1 MQGGCAHLRLYCV
14 EGRDSYMYAPL
25 LLPAAVC
32 VGVLVL
38 SAGGHVRAAGLPKA
52 HWRTGSR
59 GPGRRKVSEAG
70 TSAPNFSRRSRADRQ
85 DAALST
91 HTPHHATPRHTI
103 PHNMSSRN
111 PPPWERNG
119 RDRPPQRPP
128 PSSTVPAKRSAD
140 PRSHGND
147 NAAKRSTNAAEEAW
161 VADEDRF
168 VLQQAKKKA
177 ALRVKGGRAKPIDWL
192 AVTLRFIDPTKTIHD
207 EEVGDH
213 ELDVQDP
220 EGVLEGLDAEDLS
233 ELEKEIEN
241 YLTLETNRG
250 NREYW
255 SVSAAAGSHI
265 LGEGQERAGAVA
277 AAGAG
282 AAGIGTDR

>member
-1 MQGGCAHLRLYCV
+1 M
-14 EGRDSYMYAPL
+14 
-25 LLPAAVC
+25 
-32 VGVLVL
+32 VGTQ
-38 SAGGHVRAAGLPKA
+38 R
-52 HWRTGSR
+52 
-59 GPGRRKVSEAG
+59 
-70 TSAPNFSRRSRADRQ
+70 SAPNN
-85 DAALST
+85 T
-91 HTPHHATPRHTI
+91 THHATPH
-103 PHNMSSRN
+103 HMSSRN

-147 NAAKRSTNAAEEAW
+147 SAAKRSTNAAEEAW

-177 ALRVKGGRAKPIDWL
+177 ALRVRGGRAKPIDWL

-255 SVSAAAGSHI
+255 SVSAAASHG
-265 LGEGQERAGAVA
+265 LGEGGGGEERGSSSSSDMNRLLTITGAQDHLQRHAPQVEGRA
-277 AAGAG
+277 RRPQHQLGLG
-282 AAGIGTDR
+282 